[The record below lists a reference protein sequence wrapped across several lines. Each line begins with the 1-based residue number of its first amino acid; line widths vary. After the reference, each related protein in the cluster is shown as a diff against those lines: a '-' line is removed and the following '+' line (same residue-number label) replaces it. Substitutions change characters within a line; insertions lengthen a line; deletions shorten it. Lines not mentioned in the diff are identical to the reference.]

1 MSPKLANN
9 LINRVIVTVR
19 HEMTISVSKTVTTNS
34 AMDSAAVV
42 VIIINVIIK
51 DNVNRDDR
59 LVMGELEIKCS
70 KIRDISFSG
79 TNSNRT

>member
-1 MSPKLANN
+1 MSPKLATN

-34 AMDSAAVV
+34 AMDSAAAV

-59 LVMGELEIKCS
+59 LVMGGVGNKLQQNQRYLIFGYE
-70 KIRDISFSG
+70 F
-79 TNSNRT
+79 